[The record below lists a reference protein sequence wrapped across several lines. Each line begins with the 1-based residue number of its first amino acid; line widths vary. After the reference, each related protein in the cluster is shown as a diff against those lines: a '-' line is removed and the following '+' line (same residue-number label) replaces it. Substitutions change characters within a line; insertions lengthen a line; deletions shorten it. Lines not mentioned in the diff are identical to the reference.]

1 MTSSFRRFASGPFGR
16 LLLPAVVLQS
26 VLIGGGYAT
35 GREIVSYGARYGPR
49 GWIAVAAIFVGF
61 TVTAFLTFEV
71 ARRFRAYEYKSFI
84 RHLIGPAWPA
94 FDLVFATMA
103 IVVIA
108 VMASAAANILDE
120 TLGVPPVV
128 GTGAVVVAV
137 GVLTYRGASVIEAF
151 KSAGTS
157 ILYVAYLVFAGL
169 VLSARWDA
177 VRDAFGGGSAAGSAS
192 LEAVSGAAA
201 ATPGAPFLAI
211 LGTGILYVGYNL
223 AVYPAGLF
231 TLHRQRTRADTGIAA
246 LVSGLL
252 MTVPFAL
259 TYLCLMG
266 FYPDPDVFDA
276 PVPWLPMLRSL
287 ESPFVVGLFG
297 IVMGWTL
304 LETSVGL
311 IHALLDRI
319 DADLARVDVGPL
331 RRLDGLSSLQ
341 SGLLGAGVLLGA
353 ALLSRVG
360 IIALVSRGYTYMGYA
375 FIALYAVPL
384 LTVGAWKVF
393 GNARC
398 DREEPDGSAP
408 TTDAGPRDP
417 DDRRDREDP

>member
-1 MTSSFRRFASGPFGR
+1 
-16 LLLPAVVLQS
+16 
-26 VLIGGGYAT
+26 
-35 GREIVSYGARYGPR
+35 
-49 GWIAVAAIFVGF
+49 
-61 TVTAFLTFEV
+61 
-71 ARRFRAYEYKSFI
+71 
-84 RHLIGPAWPA
+84 
-94 FDLVFATMA
+94 
-103 IVVIA
+103 
-108 VMASAAANILDE
+108 
-120 TLGVPPVV
+120 
-128 GTGAVVVAV
+128 
-137 GVLTYRGASVIEAF
+137 
-151 KSAGTS
+151 
-157 ILYVAYLVFAGL
+157 
-169 VLSARWDA
+169 LSARWDA
-177 VRDAFGGGSAAGSAS
+177 VRNVFGGSEAASAS
-192 LEAVSGAAA
+192 LDAVSGAAA
-201 ATPGAPFLAI
+201 AAPGAPILAI

-223 AVYPAGLF
+223 AVYPAVLF
-231 TLHRQRTRADTGIAA
+231 TLHRQRTRADTSIAA

-252 MTVPFAL
+252 MTIPFAL

-287 ESPFVVGLFG
+287 DSPFVVGVFG

-331 RRLDGLSSLQ
+331 RSVDGLSSLQ

-353 ALLSRVG
+353 ALLSQVG

-375 FIALYAVPL
+375 FIALYGVPL
-384 LTVGAWKVF
+384 LTVGAWKVL

-398 DREEPDGSAP
+398 GRKEPDGSAP
-408 TTDAGPRDP
+408 ATDVGARDA